1 MGGTSGFSGLGSL
14 FSKGKGLF
22 DLAKANPLVT
32 SLAGGALAG
41 LLQSKGLKDE
51 NEDGLD
57 DETGLDIEAILADPY
72 GKGGLRGRYDYGSGL
87 KDGGMPAEKG
97 LMNLQGII

>member
-1 MGGTSGFSGLGSL
+1 MLVPIVANVVVTTVLKRVLPKIFAGMGGTSGFSGLGSL

-57 DETGLDIEAILADPY
+57 DETGLDIEAFINE
-72 GKGGLRGRYDYGSGL
+72 LRRR
-87 KDGGMPAEKG
+87 
-97 LMNLQGII
+97 